1 MWCVSVSGW
10 FGGLAFDVLSW
21 CDVSCWFDV
30 RCYIVYY
37 ILYYYI
43 LYYYILYIYI
53 YYYYI
58 LYYTLLYY
66 TIISYTILS
75 SLLPHLL
82 FLFHSILIFLPFP
95 LSSPILSLP
104 ILFSSQYSFYTCR
117 YLHIL
122 IYIQSFQSSHLIHN
136 PFFPLLSPSDLSS
149 QYSLPLFQSSF
160 KVYVSVF
167 IVGYLYLL
175 IFQTI

>member
-1 MWCVSVSGW
+1 M
-10 FGGLAFDVLSW
+10 FDVW
-21 CDVSCWFDV
+21 
-30 RCYIVYY
+30 CYIVYY
-37 ILYYYI
+37 YYYI
-43 LYYYILYIYI
+43 IILYIIYYILYIYI

-136 PFFPLLSPSDLSS
+136 PFFPLPLQSSSDLSS
-149 QYSLPLFQSSF
+149 SQSSHS
-160 KVYVSVF
+160 KYTCRD
-167 IVGYLYLL
+167 LL
-175 IFQTI
+175 TVIYIPDSSKNNLTPHVLSEWMVEV